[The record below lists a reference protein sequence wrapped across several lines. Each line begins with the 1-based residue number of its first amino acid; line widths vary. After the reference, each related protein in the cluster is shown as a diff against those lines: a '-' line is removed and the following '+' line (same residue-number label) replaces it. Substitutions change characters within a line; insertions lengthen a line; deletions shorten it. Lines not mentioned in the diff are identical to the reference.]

1 MRENLGVTDG
11 LLLAE
16 NATTVAAREL
26 GRLEAHELVKAA
38 SARTA
43 RNGSTLREEI
53 LAEPALSA
61 VLSSDEIDAALD
73 PSVYLG
79 SAGTLV
85 DRALDFYRKEV
96 GT

>member
-1 MRENLGVTDG
+1 M
-11 LLLAE
+11 
-16 NATTVAAREL
+16 
-26 GRLEAHELVKAA
+26 EAHELVKAA

-73 PSVYLG
+73 PSGYLG
-79 SAGTLV
+79 SAGALV